1 MTSAILQG
9 GMYFKEFKEMKA
21 HQSLLFSI
29 GVITVF
35 FGVYLIATS
44 QGDVDV
50 EIEVEGIDNDRT
62 VLTLDNQTSTDL
74 ERGDTDREL
83 LRKRSDS
90 NGMIM
95 GCTNSPYQSDTSSKK
110 FSNKNQSININI
122 SNKSENNYHAGQN
135 EFDNVDSLDD
145 DFIGE
150 NDVDSSF
157 EGIELLPPS
166 EICTLLPVQRNG
178 NGAVHTFSPS
188 HSHKHNSN
196 ASVSSTSSNSTSS
209 TSFCPTSYE
218 KSPVQISTLHM
229 TSSQINN
236 NNNNFNTHTD
246 ILQLSELKE
255 CKGLKDYKWNNVGG
269 NNNNNINNDGKKG
282 ENSNISPGLGLGVGG
297 GGGLN
302 KSKSEN
308 LSFSPLTRHP
318 VTLHLRERSLS
329 SCGLLEMSQSED
341 DGIEE

>member
-1 MTSAILQG
+1 
-9 GMYFKEFKEMKA
+9 MYFKEFKEMKA

-44 QGDVDV
+44 QGDVDIEV
-50 EIEVEGIDNDRT
+50 EVEGIDSDRT
-62 VLTLDNQTSTDL
+62 VLTLDNQTTTDL

-95 GCTNSPYQSDTSSKK
+95 GCTNSPYQCETSSKK
-110 FSNKNQSININI
+110 FSTKNPSINI
-122 SNKSENNYHAGQN
+122 SNKSENIYHVGGLN
-135 EFDNVDSLDD
+135 EFDNADSLDD
-145 DFIGE
+145 DFITE
-150 NDVDSSF
+150 NDVDNSF

-218 KSPVQISTLHM
+218 KSPVQIGTLHM
-229 TSSQINN
+229 TPSQINN
-236 NNNNFNTHTD
+236 NNNNTNFNIHTD
-246 ILQLSELKE
+246 ILQQSELKE
-255 CKGLKDYKWNNVGG
+255 SKGLKDYKWNNIGG
-269 NNNNNINNDGKKG
+269 NNNNNNNNNNNDGKKI
-282 ENSNISPGLGLGVGG
+282 ETSNISPGLGGGV